1 MKTRIRQTKLFVFAA
16 ATACVLL
23 NATTHAQETIVN
35 WDHIEVQGLSIG
47 ASPTPLAVV
56 GTTGVVTEL
65 MGTVLCNSTGEYVDS
80 QAVELSA
87 DGDAS
92 FQGTL
97 PYIFACDDE
106 SWVFLLRV
114 SGIVPGAPPITGRW
128 LAHGAARTF
137 RQTAKN
143 QQVEFMRAS
152 LRRWPTPL
160 ELAVHRP
167 HHCVSVISETRPP
180 DGNDRPPFLSCKGL
194 W

>member
-16 ATACVLL
+16 ATACALL
-23 NATTHAQETIVN
+23 TATTHAQETIVN
-35 WDHIEVQGLSIG
+35 WDRIEGIHPNPTGGQTLAGINPVTFPWSNERGRARLNTSNGRLHFEVQGLSIG

-65 MGTVLCNSTGEYVDS
+65 MGTVLCSSTGEYVDS

-143 QQVEFMRAS
+143 QQV
-152 LRRWPTPL
+152 
-160 ELAVHRP
+160 
-167 HHCVSVISETRPP
+167 
-180 DGNDRPPFLSCKGL
+180 D
-194 W
+194 